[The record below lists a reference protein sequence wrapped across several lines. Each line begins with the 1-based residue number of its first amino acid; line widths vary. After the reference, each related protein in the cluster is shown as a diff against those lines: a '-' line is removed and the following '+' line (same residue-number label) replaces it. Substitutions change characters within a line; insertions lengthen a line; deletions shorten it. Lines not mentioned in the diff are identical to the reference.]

1 MNDPGEGQLPDAPQ
15 VELSTPP
22 QIEISESAEQE
33 TPIFSTPAWHPFQ
46 ERIPHIGHVFLLF
59 LLLILGVVGASLV
72 TVTEVRFHLFGL
84 ASMKDVAGNARV
96 ALIAQGSIYL
106 IAFALSLLLF
116 PPLWNQGFFAGI
128 EWNGRKALS
137 LFKRLFASAFACF
150 LLALLNEALFP
161 VPDNTPI
168 DKLLGSPG
176 APWLLF
182 AFGVTFAPFFEE
194 IAFRGFLLPA
204 LCTAGDWAAERYW
217 GMEPRP
223 LDAAGHPKWSL
234 GSMVI
239 ASICTSLPFALLHAE
254 QTGHAIGP
262 FVMLVGVSL
271 VLCWTRLST
280 RSLSASVLVHASYNF
295 LLFFLMMLGTGGF
308 RHMDKM

>member
-137 LFKRLFASAFACF
+137 LFKRLFASAHTAW
-150 LLALLNEALFP
+150 LAAVSCIMLSTAAAW
-161 VPDNTPI
+161 
-168 DKLLGSPG
+168 SPK
-176 APWLLF
+176 
-182 AFGVTFAPFFEE
+182 AFVTLA
-194 IAFRGFLLPA
+194 GF
-204 LCTAGDWAAERYW
+204 CWFTSR
-217 GMEPRP
+217 M
-223 LDAAGHPKWSL
+223 
-234 GSMVI
+234 I
-239 ASICTSLPFALLHAE
+239 FCTSPAFIVKPTIPH
-254 QTGHAIGP
+254 
-262 FVMLVGVSL
+262 VS
-271 VLCWTRLST
+271 SAP
-280 RSLSASVLVHASYNF
+280 SKFPMASVNPWPSIFAVTCKALSET
-295 LLFFLMMLGTGGF
+295 LGTGAFISATHVPSSTMPVGGAPCSV
-308 RHMDKM
+308 